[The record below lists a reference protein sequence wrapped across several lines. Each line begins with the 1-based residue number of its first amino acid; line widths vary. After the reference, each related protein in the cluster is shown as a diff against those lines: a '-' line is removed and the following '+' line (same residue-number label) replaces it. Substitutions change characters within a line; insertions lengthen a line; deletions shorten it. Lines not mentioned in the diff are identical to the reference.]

1 MIFDF
6 CILNCMTKVSI
17 REMHTSDLPDVLA
30 IERISFTTP
39 WDIRS
44 FEYEL
49 GYKDTIL
56 KVAVLNNQIIG
67 YVCVRTILDVTHILN
82 LAVLPEF
89 RRRGIGGMLLRDA
102 LNELKRL
109 KPDINLITLEVRES
123 NTAAIELYEKF
134 GFKVMGKRISYYDKP
149 HENAIIMGLSTAHG
163 NVKSFMKK
171 EEKI

>member
-1 MIFDF
+1 MIFNF

-17 REMHTSDLPDVLA
+17 REMHTADLPEVLE
-30 IERISFTTP
+30 IECICFTTP

-67 YVCVRTILDVTHILN
+67 YVCVRTILDITHILN
-82 LAVLPEF
+82 LVVLPDF
-89 RRRGIGGMLLRDA
+89 RRRGIGSMLLRDA

-123 NTAAIELYEKF
+123 NTAAIKLYEKF
-134 GFKVMGKRISYYDKP
+134 GFKVNGKRIGYYDKP
-149 HENAIIMGLSTAHG
+149 HENAVIMELSTAHG
-163 NVKSFMKK
+163 NVKNFMKK

>member
-6 CILNCMTKVSI
+6 LILNCMTEVSI
-17 REMHTSDLPDVLA
+17 REMHTSDLPEVLE
-30 IERISFTTP
+30 IECICFTTP

-82 LAVLPEF
+82 LVVLPDF
-89 RRRGIGGMLLRDA
+89 RRKGIGSMLLRDA

>member
-1 MIFDF
+1 
-6 CILNCMTKVSI
+6 MTEVFI
-17 REMHTSDLPDVLA
+17 RDMQLSDISDVLA

-89 RRRGIGGMLLRDA
+89 RRRGIGSMLLRDA

-163 NVKSFMKK
+163 NVRSFMKK

>member
-1 MIFDF
+1 
-6 CILNCMTKVSI
+6 MTEVFI
-17 REMHTSDLPDVLA
+17 RDMQLSDISDVLA

-89 RRRGIGGMLLRDA
+89 RRRGIGSMLLRDA
-102 LNELKRL
+102 LNELKQL

-163 NVKSFMKK
+163 NLKSFMKK

>member
-1 MIFDF
+1 MTEIF
-6 CILNCMTKVSI
+6 I
-17 REMHTSDLPDVLA
+17 REMYAADLSKVLE
-30 IERISFTTP
+30 IEHMCFTTP

-49 GYKDTIL
+49 DYKDTIL

-89 RRRGIGGMLLRDA
+89 RRRGIGSMLLRDA

-123 NTAAIELYEKF
+123 NTAAIKLYEKF

-163 NVKSFMKK
+163 NLKSFMKK

>member
-6 CILNCMTKVSI
+6 LILNCMTEVFI
-17 REMHTSDLPDVLA
+17 RDMQLSDISDVLA

-67 YVCVRTILDVTHILN
+67 YVCVRTILDITHILN
-82 LAVLPEF
+82 LVVLPDF
-89 RRRGIGGMLLRDA
+89 RRKGIGSMLLRDA

-123 NTAAIELYEKF
+123 NAAAIKLYEKF

-149 HENAIIMGLSTAHG
+149 RENAVIMELSTAHD
-163 NVKSFMKK
+163 NVKSFIKK
-171 EEKI
+171 EEKA

>member
-1 MIFDF
+1 
-6 CILNCMTKVSI
+6 MTEVFI
-17 REMHTSDLPDVLA
+17 RDMQLSDISDVLA

-39 WDIRS
+39 LDIRS

-89 RRRGIGGMLLRDA
+89 RRRGIGSMLLRDA

>member
-6 CILNCMTKVSI
+6 CILNCMTEVFI
-17 REMHTSDLPDVLA
+17 RDMQLSDISDVLA

-123 NTAAIELYEKF
+123 NTAAIELYERF
-134 GFKVMGKRISYYDKP
+134 GFKVMGKRISYYEKP

-163 NVKSFMKK
+163 NVKSFMKN
-171 EEKI
+171 EG

>member
-6 CILNCMTKVSI
+6 LILNCMTEVSI
-17 REMHTSDLPDVLA
+17 REMHTSDLPEVLE
-30 IERISFTTP
+30 IECICFTTP

-49 GYKDTIL
+49 GYKNTIL

-67 YVCVRTILDVTHILN
+67 YVCVRTILDITHILN
-82 LAVLPEF
+82 LVVLPDF
-89 RRRGIGGMLLRDA
+89 RRKGIGSMLLRDA

>member
-17 REMHTSDLPDVLA
+17 REMHTADLPEVLE
-30 IERISFTTP
+30 IECICFTTP

-89 RRRGIGGMLLRDA
+89 RRRGIGSMLLRDA

-123 NTAAIELYEKF
+123 NAAAIELYEKF

-163 NVKSFMKK
+163 NLKSFMKK

>member
-6 CILNCMTKVSI
+6 CILNCMTEVFI
-17 REMHTSDLPDVLA
+17 RDMQLSDISDVLA

-89 RRRGIGGMLLRDA
+89 RRRGIGSMLLRDA

-163 NVKSFMKK
+163 NVKSFMKN
-171 EEKI
+171 EG

>member
-1 MIFDF
+1 
-6 CILNCMTKVSI
+6 MTEVFI
-17 REMHTSDLPDVLA
+17 RDMQLSDISDVLA

-49 GYKDTIL
+49 EHKDTIL

-89 RRRGIGGMLLRDA
+89 RRRGIGSMLLRDA

-163 NVKSFMKK
+163 NLKSFMKK

>member
-6 CILNCMTKVSI
+6 LILNCMTEVSI
-17 REMHTSDLPDVLA
+17 REMHTSDLPEVLE
-30 IERISFTTP
+30 IECICFTTP

-67 YVCVRTILDVTHILN
+67 YVCVRTILDITHILN
-82 LAVLPEF
+82 LVVLPDF
-89 RRRGIGGMLLRDA
+89 RRKGIGSMLLRDA

-123 NTAAIELYEKF
+123 NTAAIKLYEKF

-163 NVKSFMKK
+163 NVKSFMKN
-171 EEKI
+171 EG

>member
-6 CILNCMTKVSI
+6 LILNCMTEVSI
-17 REMHTSDLPDVLA
+17 REMHTSDLPEVLE
-30 IERISFTTP
+30 IECICFTTP

-67 YVCVRTILDVTHILN
+67 YVCVRTILDITHILN
-82 LAVLPEF
+82 LVVLPDF
-89 RRRGIGGMLLRDA
+89 RRKGIGSMLLRDA

>member
-1 MIFDF
+1 MEGI
-6 CILNCMTKVSI
+6 VI
-17 REMHTSDLPDVLA
+17 REMLYKDLPGVDR
-30 IERISFTTP
+30 IEKTCFTTP

-49 GYKDTIL
+49 GCKDTIL

-67 YVCVRTILDVTHILN
+67 YVCVRTILDITHILN
-82 LAVLPEF
+82 LVVLPDF
-89 RRRGIGGMLLRDA
+89 RRKGIGSMLLRDA

-123 NTAAIELYEKF
+123 NTAAIKLYEKF

-149 HENAIIMGLSTAHG
+149 YENAIIMGLSTAHG
-163 NVKSFMKK
+163 NVKSFMKN
-171 EEKI
+171 EG

>member
-1 MIFDF
+1 
-6 CILNCMTKVSI
+6 MTEVFI
-17 REMHTSDLPDVLA
+17 RDMQLSDISDVLA

-44 FEYEL
+44 FKYEL
-49 GYKDTIL
+49 EHKDTIL

-82 LAVLPEF
+82 LAVLPEL
-89 RRRGIGGMLLRDA
+89 RRRGIGSMLLRDA

-123 NTAAIELYEKF
+123 NAAAIELYEKF
-134 GFKVMGKRISYYDKP
+134 GFKVMGKRTGYYDKP

-163 NVKSFMKK
+163 NVRSFMKK

>member
-1 MIFDF
+1 MEGI
-6 CILNCMTKVSI
+6 II
-17 REMHTSDLPDVLA
+17 REMHTADLPEVLG
-30 IERISFTTP
+30 IEHICFTTP

-49 GYKDTIL
+49 DYKDTIL

-89 RRRGIGGMLLRDA
+89 RRRGIGSMLLRDA

-123 NTAAIELYEKF
+123 NAAAIKLYEKF

-149 HENAIIMGLSTAHG
+149 RENAVIMELSTAHG
-163 NVKSFMKK
+163 NVKSFIKK